1 MREIRVQNY
10 SPSLAGDRLLPGLA
24 LMLGAIVCTALAL
37 MYAQGVLEAF
47 PHYYLIPWVIGLGA
61 VFILP
66 SLLLWY
72 KGRFSFADPLIFA
85 TWSYF
90 FPAFCLGGFFLAV
103 GWSDPIYINLVRDPQ
118 SDLPFTILILGL
130 GFVGLALGYFL
141 PIGRRVGGY
150 LGSKLPEA
158 KRSDHSYIIP
168 SLILLSIGAIITVS
182 EFTLGKF
189 GFQRAEEISSYDGIL
204 FLTQQFWFQGSFILW
219 LIIFRAEK
227 LKLYFVPVI
236 AVLIG
241 SSVTKSIFA
250 GNRGMMIQIFALILL
265 AYILSGRQFK
275 AKQMAIGGGIL
286 IVILISGMIFGTTL
300 RMVKGDESQLQA
312 GEYIEKIGQ
321 TFEEVGG
328 TSSVESLEFGAA
340 SLVGRMDIVS
350 TVGVVVSNY
359 ELLKPYE
366 DAYGLDNNIVNELST
381 FFIPRVLWPEKPTA
395 SDPRRYSDLYFNTG
409 ETSFAITPIGD
420 LLRNFGPVGVPI
432 GMLIIGIF
440 IRLFY
445 SALVEFQVR
454 SIWKYSIYIML
465 LTCISYEGFY
475 GTIIPTLFR
484 FLITA
489 SVGVLFVLILAK
501 RIDEA
506 GFFKP
511 RKALL

>member
-1 MREIRVQNY
+1 MRELRTYNT
-10 SPSLAGDRLLPGLA
+10 STPMAGDRLMPGLA
-24 LMLGAIVCTALAL
+24 MMIGAVACTILGL
-37 MYAQGVLEAF
+37 MYSQGVLESL
-47 PHYYLIPWVIGLGA
+47 PHHYLLPWVIGLGA
-61 VFILP
+61 VFVLP
-66 SLLLWY
+66 SIILWY

-90 FPAFCLGGFFLAV
+90 FPAFCLGGIFLAV
-103 GWSDPIYINLVRDPQ
+103 GWSDPIYINLVRDPET
-118 SDLPFTILILGL
+118 DLPYTALILGL
-130 GFVGLALGYFL
+130 GFAGLAVGYFL
-141 PIGRRVGGY
+141 PFGKKAGSY

-158 KRSDHSYIIP
+158 KVSDISLVIP

-219 LIIFRAEK
+219 LIIFRAER
-227 LKLYFVPVI
+227 LRLLFVPVI
-236 AVLIG
+236 AVLVG
-241 SSVTKSIFA
+241 SSITKSIFA
-250 GNRGMMIQIFALILL
+250 GNRGMMIQIFALVVL
-265 AYILSGRQFK
+265 AYILSGRQFR
-275 AKQMAIGGGIL
+275 AKQMLIGGGIL

-300 RMVKGDESQLQA
+300 RMVKGDESQLRA
-312 GEYIEKIGQ
+312 GEYIEKVGQ
-321 TFEEVGG
+321 TFEEVGSA
-328 TSSVESLEFGAA
+328 SSAESLQFGAS

-350 TVGVVVSNY
+350 TVAVVVSNY

-366 DAYGLDNNIVNELST
+366 DAYGLDNNIINELST

-420 LLRNFGPVGVPI
+420 LLRNFGPIGVPI
-432 GMLIIGIF
+432 GMLIIGLS

-445 SALVEFQVR
+445 AALVEEQIPSV
-454 SIWKYSIYIML
+454 WKYSLYIML

-484 FLITA
+484 FLVTA
-489 SVGVLFVLILAK
+489 SVGALFVLVIAK
-501 RIDEA
+501 RIDRS
-506 GFFKP
+506 GFF
-511 RKALL
+511 RQKA